1 VGAQGISEAALEVAA
16 VRPLE
21 VARETG
27 APVPSNV
34 PNQEGIVDTTRRQ
47 LGRLAAVGTGALV
60 LPGLLP
66 PSGAAAAAPPD
77 GTWSDQGDGT
87 YVNPII
93 PADLSDWDCV
103 RVGADYYGIT
113 STMGYSPGMAVLHS
127 KDLVN

>member
-1 VGAQGISEAALEVAA
+1 VFRVGKPPVHAMTSEKGRFLD
-16 VRPLE
+16 
-21 VARETG
+21 
-27 APVPSNV
+27 
-34 PNQEGIVDTTRRQ
+34 ITRRQ